1 LTIITCPGCGQQVSD
16 QGPTCLHCGHPLSV
30 NGKSDT
36 TPETAASTESVNL
49 GLSKAT
55 SASLWATAG
64 LYVIAAGAF
73 VWYLFVWNEWAG
85 QRSPSA
91 AATQDALDAE
101 TVAFGFLGIG
111 FFGYA
116 VTGVLFIVWF
126 FKSYRAAA
134 SRGATK
140 RTWASGWTIGGWFVP
155 LANFAIPKLVMNE
168 VDRMSNPDAGEPPIE
183 ERWRSLPRLESSDMW
198 WALFALG
205 SLSTAIGSNWQTY
218 MDVTTD
224 TPTSAT
230 VSGYA
235 TATVILACGL
245 VAIAGSGIAG
255 ARMVRS
261 IGERLHEPPATFHSA
276 SAEQRPLGAVNVMS
290 GQSWIRGYEWIG
302 DEEQV
307 VRCLS
312 CDKEVV
318 FPAERKRH
326 NTHKIAVPDRSD
338 SD

>member
-1 LTIITCPGCGQQVSD
+1 MTIITCPGCRQQISD
-16 QGPTCLHCGHPLSV
+16 QGPSCLHCGHPLPAA
-30 NGKSDT
+30 GQSDVPRVRT
-36 TPETAASTESVNL
+36 ASTESVNL
-49 GLSKAT
+49 GLSKVT
-55 SASLWATAG
+55 SASLWVTAG
-64 LYVIAAGAF
+64 LYVMAAGAF

-101 TVAFGFLGIG
+101 TIAFGFLGIG

-116 VTGVLFIVWF
+116 FTGALFIVWF

-134 SRGATK
+134 SRGATS

-155 LANFAIPKLVMNE
+155 LANLVIPKLVMNE
-168 VDRMSNPDAGEPPIE
+168 VDRMSNPDAGDPPIE

-198 WALFALG
+198 WALFVLG

-218 MDVTTD
+218 LDVTTD
-224 TPTSAT
+224 TPPTAT

-245 VAIAGSGIAG
+245 LAIAGSGIAG

-261 IGERLHEPPATFHSA
+261 IGERLHEPPAPFRSA
-276 SAEQRPLGAVNVMS
+276 SAERHPVSGVNVTH
-290 GQSWIRGYEWIG
+290 GRSWIRGYDWIG
-302 DEEQV
+302 HEEQA

-318 FPAERKRH
+318 FPSGQERH
-326 NTHKIAVPDRSD
+326 STHKIAVPDLSATD
-338 SD
+338 